1 LSTFRVFYL
10 TLFVMAAII
19 VVIVG
24 WSSGA
29 PWSACAFVLFF
40 ASRVGRYLIKHP
52 EGSPRHAPPVHER
65 ADRFIRV
72 TAAGWLAAAV
82 LFALA
87 ALAGEGLEWALAAPC
102 FFVVGLM
109 NLWLVFYRG

>member
-1 LSTFRVFYL
+1 
-10 TLFVMAAII
+10 MAAVV

-29 PWSACAFVLFF
+29 PWSACAFVCFF
-40 ASRVGRYLIKHP
+40 TSRVARHLIKHP
-52 EGSPRHAPPVHER
+52 EGNPLHAPPVQQR
-65 ADRFIRV
+65 AARFIRV
-72 TAAGWLAAAV
+72 TAAGWLGAAV

-87 ALAGEGLEWALAAPC
+87 GLAGEGLEWVLAAPC

-109 NLWLVFYRG
+109 NLYLGWHRG